1 MKIGPS
7 DSKPNPL
14 AGAAVSG
21 ERTSAARKAST
32 PPEASAQVALST
44 AASLRA
50 AGQAD
55 PTFDSAKVERIATAI
70 RDGEFKINAEV
81 IADKLIINAKELLG
95 SKPS

>member
-7 DSKPNPL
+7 DSKPISPS
-14 AGAAVSG
+14 GPAVSG
-21 ERTSAARKAST
+21 EKTSAARKSGA

-44 AASLRA
+44 AASLNA

-70 RDGEFKINAEV
+70 RDGDFKINAEA
-81 IADKLIINAKELLG
+81 IADKLIVNAKELLG
-95 SKPS
+95 PRPS